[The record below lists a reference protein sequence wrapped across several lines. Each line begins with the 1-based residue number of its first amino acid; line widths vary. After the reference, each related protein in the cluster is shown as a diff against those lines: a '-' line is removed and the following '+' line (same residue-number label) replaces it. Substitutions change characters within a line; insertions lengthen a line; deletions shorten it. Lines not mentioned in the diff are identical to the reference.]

1 MQTFRIIQNG
11 EDYLLPVYNRQK
23 IVLMRGDGTYIYD
36 SERTVYLDFFS
47 GIAVNGLGQACP
59 EVVSAITE
67 MVHKL
72 GHVSNYY
79 YNEPNVRL
87 AKLLCDISFAQKVF
101 FCNSGAE
108 AIEASLKIARKYF
121 HRLGQDRDEII
132 SFHNSFHGRTYG
144 ALSVTGHRKSL
155 EGLGPLLSGI
165 KFATY
170 NDIDSV
176 KELINDKTAA
186 VLLETIQCEGGI
198 YPADPRFLKELRDI
212 TRENGILL
220 ILDEVQTGL
229 GRTGKM
235 WAYEHYEIEPDIMT
249 SAKAL
254 GAGLP
259 MGAMLVTNQVAQ
271 GFKPG
276 DHASTF
282 GGNPIVSA
290 GAIANIETIILKDVV
305 PNAAKQG
312 EYLRQSL
319 EQLVKDFPQLFTEVR
334 GMGLVQG
341 VQMTRD
347 ASPLVLKCAREGLL
361 VGSAHETVL
370 RFLPPL
376 IVASEEIDLAMEK
389 LRKAIAVELHG

>member
-1 MQTFRIIQNG
+1 M
-11 EDYLLPVYNRQK
+11 
-23 IVLMRGDGTYIYD
+23 
-36 SERTVYLDFFS
+36 
-47 GIAVNGLGQACP
+47 
-59 EVVSAITE
+59 
-67 MVHKL
+67 
-72 GHVSNYY
+72 
-79 YNEPNVRL
+79 
-87 AKLLCDISFAQKVF
+87 
-101 FCNSGAE
+101 
-108 AIEASLKIARKYF
+108 
-121 HRLGQDRDEII
+121 
-132 SFHNSFHGRTYG
+132 
-144 ALSVTGHRKSL
+144 
-155 EGLGPLLSGI
+155 LSGI

-170 NDIDSV
+170 NDINSV
-176 KELINDKTAA
+176 KELINNKTAA

-198 YPADPRFLKELRDI
+198 HPADPRFLKELRDI

-290 GAIANIETIILKDVV
+290 GAIANIETIILKDII

-312 EYLRQSL
+312 DYLRQSL

-347 ASPLVLKCAREGLL
+347 ASPLVLKCAHEGLL

-376 IVASEEIDLAMEK
+376 IVSSEEIDLAMGK
-389 LRKAIAVELHG
+389 LRKAIAAELHG